1 MADEGEPP
9 GVSRGGK
16 KRWRDMRV
24 EDRFAEEIAKAMQP
38 RERRIGP
45 PPRRPKGRVLAW
57 LGRGKLWDD
66 VFTRT
71 LSGVLTVGIVAV
83 FAALFGVIQFDQ
95 QGWAI
100 VVLVGGIVLSV
111 IIVNVWPVRYFQKQ
125 WIRWVVFW
133 VLIAASVLVASW
145 LYGPIELPAR
155 TGSGDEGDL

>member
-1 MADEGEPP
+1 MDRGEP
-9 GVSRGGK
+9 
-16 KRWRDMRV
+16 
-24 EDRFAEEIAKAMQP
+24 Q
-38 RERRIGP
+38 
-45 PPRRPKGRVLAW
+45 
-57 LGRGKLWDD
+57 
-66 VFTRT
+66 
-71 LSGVLTVGIVAV
+71 
-83 FAALFGVIQFDQ
+83 
-95 QGWAI
+95 AI